1 MSSESIPSQTS
12 PPTEPARSDTGI
24 QLIAGYHFVIALLF
38 LLGTVILAF
47 PTVLLGIVGVAED
60 PGAFIGMFAVGIIA
74 MVCMIFS
81 ILYLVIGYGLWT
93 LRQWGR
99 IAAITMGVLSL
110 FFAPIGTI
118 AGGLTLWYL
127 FKTEVAARFE

>member
-1 MSSESIPSQTS
+1 MPPQTS
-12 PPTEPARSDTGI
+12 PPAEPERSDAGV
-24 QLIAGYHFVIALLF
+24 QLIAGYHFVIAILF
-38 LLGTVILAF
+38 LLATVILAF
-47 PTVLLGIVGVAED
+47 PTVLLGVLGLTED
-60 PGAFIGMFAVGIIA
+60 PGAFIGMFAVGLIA

-99 IAAITMGVLSL
+99 IAAITMAVLSL

-118 AGGLTLWYL
+118 TGGLTLWYL
-127 FKTEVAARFE
+127 FKTDVAARFE